1 MVIKNIIKYNKK
13 MNDSSDL
20 NDVLESVLLLFLKT
34 LYDFNPYLRNPD
46 EQERLIDMPNQLK
59 TVLREILTSEI
70 FTALILIN
78 ETKKAE
84 EKAKEKALRKE
95 ERKRQLIEG
104 IKSVKL
110 QDENYENNLKLLK
123 NKRSLNTSCFNQ
135 RSISTL
141 NQYYNSVNEMMCIK
155 NTVLFKIKKIQ
166 HDSILSCMELEQK
179 NKIVHNKFIF
189 INPNKKD
196 SLINSL
202 NTKNKSKNKS
212 NNESKYK
219 SSVYSSNNSIG
230 NDLMLSRGF
239 MSLENYYKFIK
250 KKLEKINEEQNE
262 IKEKTFKKKIKLDD
276 EEKKNKKEMRIKV
289 YNTET
294 KEILPE
300 IKKYYSANKNRMNF
314 VLLNKDVKYQ
324 FRRTNFV
331 NTKKFFNKEKQ
342 QFLPYKDFD
351 YKNILSLF
359 K

>member
-1 MVIKNIIKYNKK
+1 MD
-13 MNDSSDL
+13 DSSNL
-20 NDVLESVLLLFLKT
+20 NDVLESVILLFFKT

-46 EQERLIDMPNQLK
+46 EQERLIDMPIQLK

-70 FTALILIN
+70 FTGLILIN

-110 QDENYENNLKLLK
+110 QDENYESNLKLLK

-135 RSISTL
+135 RSIPTL

-155 NTVLFKIKKIQ
+155 NTVLYKIKKIQ
-166 HDSILSCMELEQK
+166 HDSILSCFELEQK

-196 SLINSL
+196 SLIQLL
-202 NTKNKSKNKS
+202 NAKTKSKIKS

-219 SSVYSSNNSIG
+219 SSIYSSNNSIG

-239 MSLENYYKFIK
+239 MSLDNYYKFIK
-250 KKLEKINEEQNE
+250 KKLEKINEEQND
-262 IKEKTFKKKIKLDD
+262 IKENYKFKKKIKLDD
-276 EEKKNKKEMRIKV
+276 EEKKSKKDTKIKV
-289 YNTET
+289 YNTEAR
-294 KEILPE
+294 EILPE
-300 IKKYYSANKNRMNF
+300 IKNFSANKNRMNF

-324 FRRTNFV
+324 FRRTSFV
-331 NTKKFFNKEKQ
+331 NNKKFFNKEKQ
-342 QFLPYKDFD
+342 QYLQYKDFD

>member
-1 MVIKNIIKYNKK
+1 MD
-13 MNDSSDL
+13 DSSNL
-20 NDVLESVLLLFLKT
+20 NDVLESVILLFFKT

-46 EQERLIDMPNQLK
+46 EQERLIDMPIQLK

-70 FTALILIN
+70 FTGLILIN

-110 QDENYENNLKLLK
+110 QDENYESNLKLLK

-135 RSISTL
+135 RSIPTL

-155 NTVLFKIKKIQ
+155 NTVLYKIKKIQ
-166 HDSILSCMELEQK
+166 HDSILSCFELEQK

-196 SLINSL
+196 SLIQLL
-202 NTKNKSKNKS
+202 NAKAKSKIKS

-219 SSVYSSNNSIG
+219 SSIYSSNNSIG

-262 IKEKTFKKKIKLDD
+262 IKENYKFKKKIKLDD
-276 EEKKNKKEMRIKV
+276 EEKKSKKDTKIKV
-289 YNTET
+289 YNTEAR
-294 KEILPE
+294 EILPE
-300 IKKYYSANKNRMNF
+300 IKNFSANKNRMNF

-331 NTKKFFNKEKQ
+331 NNKKFFNKEKQ
-342 QFLPYKDFD
+342 QYLQYKDFD

>member
-1 MVIKNIIKYNKK
+1 MD
-13 MNDSSDL
+13 DSSNL
-20 NDVLESVLLLFLKT
+20 NDVLESVLLLFFKT

-46 EQERLIDMPNQLK
+46 EQERLIDMPIQLK

-70 FTALILIN
+70 FTGLILIN

-110 QDENYENNLKLLK
+110 QDENYESNLKLLK

-135 RSISTL
+135 RSIPTL

-155 NTVLFKIKKIQ
+155 NTVLYKIKKIQ
-166 HDSILSCMELEQK
+166 HDSILSCFELEQK

-196 SLINSL
+196 SLIQLL
-202 NTKNKSKNKS
+202 NAKTKSKIKS

-219 SSVYSSNNSIG
+219 SSIYSSNNSIG

-262 IKEKTFKKKIKLDD
+262 IKENYKFKKKIKLDD
-276 EEKKNKKEMRIKV
+276 EEKKSKKDTKIKV

-294 KEILPE
+294 REILPE
-300 IKKYYSANKNRMNF
+300 IKNFSANKNRMNF

-331 NTKKFFNKEKQ
+331 NNKKFFNKEKQ
-342 QFLPYKDFD
+342 QYLQYKDFD

>member
-1 MVIKNIIKYNKK
+1 MD
-13 MNDSSDL
+13 DSSNL
-20 NDVLESVLLLFLKT
+20 NDVLESVILLFLKT

-46 EQERLIDMPNQLK
+46 EQERLIDMPIQLK

-70 FTALILIN
+70 FTGLILIN

-110 QDENYENNLKLLK
+110 QDENYESNLKLLK

-135 RSISTL
+135 RSIPTL

-155 NTVLFKIKKIQ
+155 NTVLYKIKKIQ
-166 HDSILSCMELEQK
+166 HDSILSCFELEQK

-196 SLINSL
+196 SLIQLL
-202 NTKNKSKNKS
+202 NAKTKSKIKS

-219 SSVYSSNNSIG
+219 SSIYSSNNSIG

-262 IKEKTFKKKIKLDD
+262 IKENYKFKKKIKLDD
-276 EEKKNKKEMRIKV
+276 EEKKSKKDTKIKV
-289 YNTET
+289 YNTEAR
-294 KEILPE
+294 EILPE
-300 IKKYYSANKNRMNF
+300 IKNFSANKNRMNF

-331 NTKKFFNKEKQ
+331 NNKKFFNKEKQ
-342 QFLPYKDFD
+342 QYLQYKDFD

>member
-1 MVIKNIIKYNKK
+1 MD
-13 MNDSSDL
+13 DSSNL
-20 NDVLESVLLLFLKT
+20 NDVLESVILLFFKT

-46 EQERLIDMPNQLK
+46 EQERLIDMPIQLK

-70 FTALILIN
+70 FTGLILIN

-110 QDENYENNLKLLK
+110 QDENYESNLKLLK

-135 RSISTL
+135 RSIPTL

-155 NTVLFKIKKIQ
+155 NTVLYKIKKIQ
-166 HDSILSCMELEQK
+166 HDSILSCFELEQK

-196 SLINSL
+196 SLIQLL
-202 NTKNKSKNKS
+202 NAKTKSKIKS

-219 SSVYSSNNSIG
+219 SSIYSSNNSIG

-262 IKEKTFKKKIKLDD
+262 IKENYKLKKKIKLDD
-276 EEKKNKKEMRIKV
+276 EEKKSKKDTKIKV
-289 YNTET
+289 YNTEAR
-294 KEILPE
+294 EILPE
-300 IKKYYSANKNRMNF
+300 IKNFSANKNRMNF

-331 NTKKFFNKEKQ
+331 NNKKFFNKEKQ
-342 QFLPYKDFD
+342 QYLQYKDFD

>member
-1 MVIKNIIKYNKK
+1 MD
-13 MNDSSDL
+13 DSSNL
-20 NDVLESVLLLFLKT
+20 NDVLESVILLFFKT
-34 LYDFNPYLRNPD
+34 LYDFNPYLQNPD
-46 EQERLIDMPNQLK
+46 EQERLIDMPIQLK

-70 FTALILIN
+70 FTGLILIN

-110 QDENYENNLKLLK
+110 QDENYESNLKLLK

-135 RSISTL
+135 RSIPTL

-155 NTVLFKIKKIQ
+155 NTVLYKIKKIQ
-166 HDSILSCMELEQK
+166 HDSILSCFELEQK

-196 SLINSL
+196 SLIQLL
-202 NTKNKSKNKS
+202 NAKTKSKIKS

-219 SSVYSSNNSIG
+219 SSIYSSNNSIG

-239 MSLENYYKFIK
+239 MSLDNYYKFIK

-262 IKEKTFKKKIKLDD
+262 IKENYKFKKKIKLDD
-276 EEKKNKKEMRIKV
+276 EEKKSKKDTKIKV
-289 YNTET
+289 YNTEAR
-294 KEILPE
+294 EILPE
-300 IKKYYSANKNRMNF
+300 IKNFSANKNRMNF

-331 NTKKFFNKEKQ
+331 NNKKFFNKEKQ
-342 QFLPYKDFD
+342 QYLQYKDFD

>member
-1 MVIKNIIKYNKK
+1 MD
-13 MNDSSDL
+13 DSSNL
-20 NDVLESVLLLFLKT
+20 NDVLESVILLFFKT

-46 EQERLIDMPNQLK
+46 EQERLIDMPIQLK

-70 FTALILIN
+70 FTGLILIN

-110 QDENYENNLKLLK
+110 QDENYESNLKLLK

-135 RSISTL
+135 RSIPTL

-155 NTVLFKIKKIQ
+155 NTVLYKIKKIQ
-166 HDSILSCMELEQK
+166 HDSILSCFELEQK

-196 SLINSL
+196 SLIQLL
-202 NTKNKSKNKS
+202 NAKTKSKIKS

-219 SSVYSSNNSIG
+219 SSIYSSNNSIG

-239 MSLENYYKFIK
+239 MSLDNYYKFIK

-262 IKEKTFKKKIKLDD
+262 IKENYKFKKKIKLAD
-276 EEKKNKKEMRIKV
+276 EEKKSKKDTKIKV
-289 YNTET
+289 YNTEAR
-294 KEILPE
+294 EILPE
-300 IKKYYSANKNRMNF
+300 IKNFSANKNRMNF

-331 NTKKFFNKEKQ
+331 NNKKFFNKEKQ
-342 QFLPYKDFD
+342 QYLQYKDFN

>member
-1 MVIKNIIKYNKK
+1 MD
-13 MNDSSDL
+13 DSSNL
-20 NDVLESVLLLFLKT
+20 NDVLESVILLFFKT

-46 EQERLIDMPNQLK
+46 EQERLIDMPIQLK

-70 FTALILIN
+70 FTGLILIN

-110 QDENYENNLKLLK
+110 QDENYESNLKLLK

-135 RSISTL
+135 RSIPTL

-155 NTVLFKIKKIQ
+155 NTVLYKIKKIQ
-166 HDSILSCMELEQK
+166 HDSILSCFELEQK

-196 SLINSL
+196 SLIQLL
-202 NTKNKSKNKS
+202 NAKTKSKIKS

-219 SSVYSSNNSIG
+219 SSIYSSNNSIG

-239 MSLENYYKFIK
+239 MSLDNYYKFIK
-250 KKLEKINEEQNE
+250 KKLEKINEEQND
-262 IKEKTFKKKIKLDD
+262 IKENYKFKKKIKLDD
-276 EEKKNKKEMRIKV
+276 EDKKSKKDTKIKV

-294 KEILPE
+294 REILPE
-300 IKKYYSANKNRMNF
+300 IKNFSANKNRMNF

-331 NTKKFFNKEKQ
+331 NNKKFFNKEKQ
-342 QFLPYKDFD
+342 QYLQYKDFD

>member
-1 MVIKNIIKYNKK
+1 MD
-13 MNDSSDL
+13 DSSNL
-20 NDVLESVLLLFLKT
+20 NDVLESVILLFFKT

-46 EQERLIDMPNQLK
+46 EQERLIDMPIQLK

-70 FTALILIN
+70 FTGLILIN

-110 QDENYENNLKLLK
+110 QDENYESNLKLLK

-135 RSISTL
+135 RSIPTL

-155 NTVLFKIKKIQ
+155 NTVLYKIKKIQ
-166 HDSILSCMELEQK
+166 HDSILSCFELEQK

-196 SLINSL
+196 SLIQLL
-202 NTKNKSKNKS
+202 NAKTKSKIKS

-219 SSVYSSNNSIG
+219 SSIYSSNNSIG

-250 KKLEKINEEQNE
+250 KKLEKINEEQND
-262 IKEKTFKKKIKLDD
+262 IKENYKFKKKIKLDD
-276 EEKKNKKEMRIKV
+276 EEKKSKKDTKIKV
-289 YNTET
+289 YNTEAR
-294 KEILPE
+294 EILPE
-300 IKKYYSANKNRMNF
+300 IKNFSANKNRMNF

-331 NTKKFFNKEKQ
+331 NNKKFFNKEKQ
-342 QFLPYKDFD
+342 QYLQYKDFD

>member
-1 MVIKNIIKYNKK
+1 MD
-13 MNDSSDL
+13 DSSNL
-20 NDVLESVLLLFLKT
+20 NDVLESVILLFFKT

-46 EQERLIDMPNQLK
+46 EQERLIDMPIQLK

-70 FTALILIN
+70 FTGLILIN

-110 QDENYENNLKLLK
+110 QDENYESNLKLLK

-135 RSISTL
+135 RSIPTL

-155 NTVLFKIKKIQ
+155 NTVLYKIKKIQ
-166 HDSILSCMELEQK
+166 HDSILSCFELEQK

-196 SLINSL
+196 SLIKLL
-202 NTKNKSKNKS
+202 NAKTKSKIKS

-219 SSVYSSNNSIG
+219 SSIYSSNNSIG

-239 MSLENYYKFIK
+239 MSLDNYYKFIK

-262 IKEKTFKKKIKLDD
+262 IKENYKFKKKIKLDD
-276 EEKKNKKEMRIKV
+276 EEKKSKKDTKIKV
-289 YNTET
+289 YNTEAR
-294 KEILPE
+294 EILPE
-300 IKKYYSANKNRMNF
+300 IKNFSANKNRMNF

-331 NTKKFFNKEKQ
+331 NNKKFFNKEKQ
-342 QFLPYKDFD
+342 QYLQYKDFD

>member
-1 MVIKNIIKYNKK
+1 MD
-13 MNDSSDL
+13 DSSNL
-20 NDVLESVLLLFLKT
+20 NDVLESVILLFFKT

-46 EQERLIDMPNQLK
+46 EQERLIDMPIQLK

-70 FTALILIN
+70 FTGLILIN

-95 ERKRQLIEG
+95 ERKRQLMEG

-110 QDENYENNLKLLK
+110 QDENYESNLKLLK

-135 RSISTL
+135 RSIPTL

-155 NTVLFKIKKIQ
+155 NTVLYKIKKIQ
-166 HDSILSCMELEQK
+166 HDSILSCLELEQK

-196 SLINSL
+196 SLIQLL
-202 NTKNKSKNKS
+202 NAKAKSKIKS

-219 SSVYSSNNSIG
+219 SSIYSSNNSIG

-262 IKEKTFKKKIKLDD
+262 IKENYKFKKKIKLDD
-276 EEKKNKKEMRIKV
+276 EEKKSKKDTKIKV
-289 YNTET
+289 YNTEAR
-294 KEILPE
+294 EILPE
-300 IKKYYSANKNRMNF
+300 IKNFSANKNRMNF

-331 NTKKFFNKEKQ
+331 NNKKFFNKEKQ
-342 QFLPYKDFD
+342 QYLQYKDFD

>member
-1 MVIKNIIKYNKK
+1 
-13 MNDSSDL
+13 
-20 NDVLESVLLLFLKT
+20 
-34 LYDFNPYLRNPD
+34 
-46 EQERLIDMPNQLK
+46 MPIQLK

-70 FTALILIN
+70 FTGLILIN

-110 QDENYENNLKLLK
+110 QDENYESNLKLLK

-135 RSISTL
+135 RSIPTL

-155 NTVLFKIKKIQ
+155 NTVLYKIKKIQ
-166 HDSILSCMELEQK
+166 HDSILSCFELEQK

-196 SLINSL
+196 SLIQLL
-202 NTKNKSKNKS
+202 NAKTKSKIKS

-219 SSVYSSNNSIG
+219 SSIYSSNNSIG

-262 IKEKTFKKKIKLDD
+262 IKENYKFKKKIKLDD
-276 EEKKNKKEMRIKV
+276 EEKKSKKDTKIKV
-289 YNTET
+289 YNTEAR
-294 KEILPE
+294 EILPE
-300 IKKYYSANKNRMNF
+300 IKNFSANKNRMNF

-331 NTKKFFNKEKQ
+331 NNKKFFNKEKQ
-342 QFLPYKDFD
+342 QYLQYKDFD

>member
-1 MVIKNIIKYNKK
+1 MD
-13 MNDSSDL
+13 DSSNL
-20 NDVLESVLLLFLKT
+20 NDVLESVILLFFKT

-46 EQERLIDMPNQLK
+46 EQERLIDMPIQLK

-70 FTALILIN
+70 FTGLILIN

-110 QDENYENNLKLLK
+110 QDENYESNLKLLK

-135 RSISTL
+135 RSIPTL

-155 NTVLFKIKKIQ
+155 NTVLYKIKKIQ
-166 HDSILSCMELEQK
+166 HDSILSCFELEQK

-196 SLINSL
+196 SLIQLL
-202 NTKNKSKNKS
+202 NAKTKSKIKS

-219 SSVYSSNNSIG
+219 SSIYSSNNSIG

-262 IKEKTFKKKIKLDD
+262 IKENYKFKKKIKLDD
-276 EEKKNKKEMRIKV
+276 EEKKSKKDTKIKV
-289 YNTET
+289 YNTESR
-294 KEILPE
+294 EILPE
-300 IKKYYSANKNRMNF
+300 IKNFSANKNRMNF

-331 NTKKFFNKEKQ
+331 NNKKFFNKEKQ
-342 QFLPYKDFD
+342 QYLQYKDFD

>member
-1 MVIKNIIKYNKK
+1 MD
-13 MNDSSDL
+13 DSSNL
-20 NDVLESVLLLFLKT
+20 NDVLESVILLFFKT

-46 EQERLIDMPNQLK
+46 EQERLIDMPIQLK

-70 FTALILIN
+70 FTGLILIN

-110 QDENYENNLKLLK
+110 QDENYESNLKFLK

-135 RSISTL
+135 RSIPTL

-155 NTVLFKIKKIQ
+155 NTVLYKIKKIQ
-166 HDSILSCMELEQK
+166 HDSILSCFELEQK

-196 SLINSL
+196 SLIQLL
-202 NTKNKSKNKS
+202 NAKAKSKIKS

-219 SSVYSSNNSIG
+219 SSIYSSNNSIG

-250 KKLEKINEEQNE
+250 KKLEKINEEQND
-262 IKEKTFKKKIKLDD
+262 IKENYKFKKKIKLDD
-276 EEKKNKKEMRIKV
+276 EEKKSKKDTKIKV

-294 KEILPE
+294 REILPE
-300 IKKYYSANKNRMNF
+300 IKNFSANKNRMNF

-331 NTKKFFNKEKQ
+331 NNKKFFNKEKQ
-342 QFLPYKDFD
+342 QYLQYKDFD

>member
-1 MVIKNIIKYNKK
+1 MD
-13 MNDSSDL
+13 DSSNL
-20 NDVLESVLLLFLKT
+20 NDVLESVILLFFKT

-46 EQERLIDMPNQLK
+46 EQERLIDMPIQLK

-70 FTALILIN
+70 FTGLILIN

-110 QDENYENNLKLLK
+110 QDENYESNLKLLK

-135 RSISTL
+135 RSIPTL

-155 NTVLFKIKKIQ
+155 NTVLYKIKKIQ
-166 HDSILSCMELEQK
+166 HDSILSCFELEQK

-196 SLINSL
+196 SLIQLL
-202 NTKNKSKNKS
+202 NAKTKSKIKS

-219 SSVYSSNNSIG
+219 SSIYSSNNSIG

-239 MSLENYYKFIK
+239 MSLDNYYKFIK

-262 IKEKTFKKKIKLDD
+262 IKENYKFKKKIKLDD
-276 EEKKNKKEMRIKV
+276 EEKKSKKDTKIKV

-294 KEILPE
+294 REILPE
-300 IKKYYSANKNRMNF
+300 IKNFSANKNRMNF

-331 NTKKFFNKEKQ
+331 NNKKFFNKEKQ
-342 QFLPYKDFD
+342 QYLQYKDFD

>member
-1 MVIKNIIKYNKK
+1 MD
-13 MNDSSDL
+13 DSSNL
-20 NDVLESVLLLFLKT
+20 NDVLESVILLFFKT

-46 EQERLIDMPNQLK
+46 EQERLIDMPIQLK

-70 FTALILIN
+70 FTGLILIN

-110 QDENYENNLKLLK
+110 QDENYESNLKLLK

-135 RSISTL
+135 RSIPTL

-155 NTVLFKIKKIQ
+155 NTVLYKIKKIQ
-166 HDSILSCMELEQK
+166 HDSILSCFELEQK

-196 SLINSL
+196 SLIKLL
-202 NTKNKSKNKS
+202 NAKTKSKIKS

-219 SSVYSSNNSIG
+219 SSIYSSNNSIG

-262 IKEKTFKKKIKLDD
+262 IKENYKFKKKIKLDD
-276 EEKKNKKEMRIKV
+276 EEKKSKKETRIKV

-300 IKKYYSANKNRMNF
+300 IKTYSANKNRMNF

-331 NTKKFFNKEKQ
+331 NNKKFFNKEKQ
-342 QFLPYKDFD
+342 QYLPYKDFD

>member
-1 MVIKNIIKYNKK
+1 MD
-13 MNDSSDL
+13 DSSNL
-20 NDVLESVLLLFLKT
+20 NDVLESVILLFFKT

-46 EQERLIDMPNQLK
+46 EQERLIDMPIQLK

-70 FTALILIN
+70 FTGLILIN

-110 QDENYENNLKLLK
+110 QDENYESNLKLLK

-135 RSISTL
+135 RSIPTL

-155 NTVLFKIKKIQ
+155 NTVLYKIKKIQ
-166 HDSILSCMELEQK
+166 HDSILSCFELEQK

-196 SLINSL
+196 SLIQLL
-202 NTKNKSKNKS
+202 NAKTKSKIKS

-219 SSVYSSNNSIG
+219 SSIYSSNNSIG

-262 IKEKTFKKKIKLDD
+262 IKENYKFKKKIKLDD
-276 EEKKNKKEMRIKV
+276 EEKKSKKDTKIKV
-289 YNTET
+289 YNTEAR
-294 KEILPE
+294 EILPE
-300 IKKYYSANKNRMNF
+300 IKNFSANKNRMNF

-324 FRRTNFV
+324 FRRTSFV
-331 NTKKFFNKEKQ
+331 NNKKFFNKEKQ
-342 QFLPYKDFD
+342 QYLQYKDFD

>member
-1 MVIKNIIKYNKK
+1 MD
-13 MNDSSDL
+13 DSSNL
-20 NDVLESVLLLFLKT
+20 NDVLESVILLFFKT

-46 EQERLIDMPNQLK
+46 EQERLIDMPIQLK

-70 FTALILIN
+70 FTGLILIN

-110 QDENYENNLKLLK
+110 QDENYESNLKLLK

-135 RSISTL
+135 RSIPTL

-155 NTVLFKIKKIQ
+155 NTVLYKIKKIQ
-166 HDSILSCMELEQK
+166 HDSILSCFELEQK

-196 SLINSL
+196 SLIQLL
-202 NTKNKSKNKS
+202 NAKAKTKIKS

-219 SSVYSSNNSIG
+219 SSIYSSNNSIG

-262 IKEKTFKKKIKLDD
+262 IKENYKFKKKIKLDD
-276 EEKKNKKEMRIKV
+276 EEKKSKKDTKIKV
-289 YNTET
+289 YNTEAR
-294 KEILPE
+294 EILPE
-300 IKKYYSANKNRMNF
+300 IKNFSANKNRMNF

-331 NTKKFFNKEKQ
+331 NNKKFFNKEKQ
-342 QFLPYKDFD
+342 QYLQYKDFD

>member
-1 MVIKNIIKYNKK
+1 MD
-13 MNDSSDL
+13 DSSNL
-20 NDVLESVLLLFLKT
+20 NDVLESVILLFFKT

-46 EQERLIDMPNQLK
+46 EQERLIDMPIQLK

-70 FTALILIN
+70 FTGLILIN

-110 QDENYENNLKLLK
+110 QDENYESNLKLLK

-135 RSISTL
+135 RSIPTL

-155 NTVLFKIKKIQ
+155 NTVLYKIKKIQ
-166 HDSILSCMELEQK
+166 HDSILSCFELEQK

-196 SLINSL
+196 SLIQLL
-202 NTKNKSKNKS
+202 NAKAKSKIKS

-219 SSVYSSNNSIG
+219 SSIYSSNNSIG

-250 KKLEKINEEQNE
+250 KKLEKINEEQND
-262 IKEKTFKKKIKLDD
+262 IKENYKFKKKIKLDD
-276 EEKKNKKEMRIKV
+276 EEKKSKKDTKIKV
-289 YNTET
+289 YNTESR
-294 KEILPE
+294 EILPE
-300 IKKYYSANKNRMNF
+300 IKNFSANKNRMNF

-331 NTKKFFNKEKQ
+331 NNKKFFNKEKQ
-342 QFLPYKDFD
+342 QYLQYKDFD

>member
-1 MVIKNIIKYNKK
+1 MD
-13 MNDSSDL
+13 DSSNL
-20 NDVLESVLLLFLKT
+20 NDVLESVILLFLKT

-46 EQERLIDMPNQLK
+46 EQERLIDMPIQLK

-70 FTALILIN
+70 FTGLILIN

-95 ERKRQLIEG
+95 ERKRQLMEG

-110 QDENYENNLKLLK
+110 QDENYESNLKLLK

-135 RSISTL
+135 RSIPTL

-155 NTVLFKIKKIQ
+155 NTVLYKIKKIQ
-166 HDSILSCMELEQK
+166 HDSILSCFELEQK

-196 SLINSL
+196 SLIQLL
-202 NTKNKSKNKS
+202 NAKAKSKIKS

-219 SSVYSSNNSIG
+219 SSIYSSNNSIG

-262 IKEKTFKKKIKLDD
+262 IKENYKFKKKIKLDD
-276 EEKKNKKEMRIKV
+276 EEKKSKKDTKIKV
-289 YNTET
+289 YNTEAR
-294 KEILPE
+294 EILPE
-300 IKKYYSANKNRMNF
+300 IKNFSANKNRMNF

-331 NTKKFFNKEKQ
+331 NNKKFFNKEKQ
-342 QFLPYKDFD
+342 QYLQYKDFD

>member
-1 MVIKNIIKYNKK
+1 MD
-13 MNDSSDL
+13 DSSNL
-20 NDVLESVLLLFLKT
+20 NDVLESAILLFFKT

-46 EQERLIDMPNQLK
+46 EQERLIDMPIQLK

-70 FTALILIN
+70 FTGLILIN

-110 QDENYENNLKLLK
+110 QDENYESNLKLLK

-135 RSISTL
+135 RSIPTL

-155 NTVLFKIKKIQ
+155 NTVLYKIKKIQ
-166 HDSILSCMELEQK
+166 HDSILSCFELEQK

-196 SLINSL
+196 SLIQLL
-202 NTKNKSKNKS
+202 NAKTKSKIKS

-219 SSVYSSNNSIG
+219 SSIYSSNNSIG

-250 KKLEKINEEQNE
+250 KKLEKINEEQND
-262 IKEKTFKKKIKLDD
+262 IKENYKFKKKIKLDD
-276 EEKKNKKEMRIKV
+276 EEKKSKKDTKIKV
-289 YNTET
+289 YNTEAR
-294 KEILPE
+294 EILPE
-300 IKKYYSANKNRMNF
+300 IKNFSANKNRMNF

-331 NTKKFFNKEKQ
+331 NNKKFFNKEKQ
-342 QFLPYKDFD
+342 QYLQYKDFD

>member
-1 MVIKNIIKYNKK
+1 MD
-13 MNDSSDL
+13 DSSNL
-20 NDVLESVLLLFLKT
+20 NDVLESVILLFFKT

-46 EQERLIDMPNQLK
+46 EQERLIDMPIQLK

-70 FTALILIN
+70 FTGLILIN

-110 QDENYENNLKLLK
+110 QDENYESNLKLLK

-135 RSISTL
+135 RSIPTL

-155 NTVLFKIKKIQ
+155 NTVLYKIKKIQ
-166 HDSILSCMELEQK
+166 HDSILSCFELEQK

-196 SLINSL
+196 SLIQLL
-202 NTKNKSKNKS
+202 NAKTKSKIKS

-219 SSVYSSNNSIG
+219 SSIYSSNNSIG

-262 IKEKTFKKKIKLDD
+262 IKENYKFKKKIKLDD
-276 EEKKNKKEMRIKV
+276 EEKKSKKDTKIKV

-294 KEILPE
+294 REILPE
-300 IKKYYSANKNRMNF
+300 IKNFSANKNRMNF

-331 NTKKFFNKEKQ
+331 NNKKFFNKEKQ
-342 QFLPYKDFD
+342 QYLQYKDFD

>member
-1 MVIKNIIKYNKK
+1 MD
-13 MNDSSDL
+13 DSSNL
-20 NDVLESVLLLFLKT
+20 NDVLESAILLFFKT

-46 EQERLIDMPNQLK
+46 EQERLIDMPIQLK

-70 FTALILIN
+70 FTGLILIN

-110 QDENYENNLKLLK
+110 QDENYESNLKLLK

-135 RSISTL
+135 RSIPTL

-155 NTVLFKIKKIQ
+155 NTVLYKIKKIQ
-166 HDSILSCMELEQK
+166 HDSILSCFELEQK

-196 SLINSL
+196 SLIQLL
-202 NTKNKSKNKS
+202 NAKTKSKIKS

-219 SSVYSSNNSIG
+219 SSIYSSNNSIG

-262 IKEKTFKKKIKLDD
+262 IKENYKFKKKIKLDD
-276 EEKKNKKEMRIKV
+276 EEKKSKKDTKIKV
-289 YNTET
+289 YNTEAR
-294 KEILPE
+294 EILPE
-300 IKKYYSANKNRMNF
+300 IKNFSANKNRMNF

-331 NTKKFFNKEKQ
+331 NNKKFFNKEKQ
-342 QFLPYKDFD
+342 QYLQYKDFD

>member
-1 MVIKNIIKYNKK
+1 MD
-13 MNDSSDL
+13 DSSNL
-20 NDVLESVLLLFLKT
+20 NDVLESVILLFFKT

-46 EQERLIDMPNQLK
+46 EQERLIDMPIQLK

-70 FTALILIN
+70 FTGLILIN

-110 QDENYENNLKLLK
+110 QDENYESNLKLLK

-135 RSISTL
+135 RSIPTL

-155 NTVLFKIKKIQ
+155 NTVLYKIKKIQ
-166 HDSILSCMELEQK
+166 HDSILSCLELEQK

-196 SLINSL
+196 SLIQLL
-202 NTKNKSKNKS
+202 NAKTKSKIKS

-219 SSVYSSNNSIG
+219 SSIYSSNNSIG

-262 IKEKTFKKKIKLDD
+262 IKENYKFKKKIKFDD
-276 EEKKNKKEMRIKV
+276 EEKKSKKDTKIKV
-289 YNTET
+289 YNTEER
-294 KEILPE
+294 EILPE
-300 IKKYYSANKNRMNF
+300 IKNFSANKNRMNF

-331 NTKKFFNKEKQ
+331 NNKKFFNKEKQ
-342 QFLPYKDFD
+342 QYLQYKDFD